1 MDDMP
6 RAEALW
12 RQSFATVVA
21 PGFTLERL
29 DAATYWAQY
38 ERDLRAHFPPEAFFA
53 LSKLRAPEREG
64 ARAAR
69 LATAPPPPLLDHAVL
84 RDGDAIVAM
93 FAGSEATPS
102 SYRMQ
107 HTTVHPAYRR
117 RGVYRSII
125 AATIAYT
132 AQLGYDTIVS
142 DHAPGNNAVLIAK
155 LRAGFRIVAL
165 EIDAAA
171 GPSVVL
177 RYFHEPD
184 HLAAYELRC
193 GLATLTPALL
203 DVGTGAFPTL
213 RAQFTGPGRG

>member
-1 MDDMP
+1 MSDLP
-6 RAEALW
+6 RTEQLW
-12 RQSFATVVA
+12 RACFAAICA
-21 PGFTLERL
+21 PGYTLERL
-29 DAATYWAQY
+29 SAEAYWPLY
-38 ERDLRAHFPPEAFFA
+38 ERELRAHFPPEAFFA
-53 LSKLRAPEREG
+53 LDKVRAPQREV

-69 LATAPPPPLLDHAVL
+69 LAAAPPPPLLDHAVL
-84 RDGDAIVAM
+84 RHGDAIVAM

-117 RGVYRSII
+117 QGVYRSII
-125 AATIAYT
+125 AATVAYT
-132 AQLGYDTIVS
+132 AQLGYDAIVS

-177 RYFHEPD
+177 RYFHEPA

-193 GLATLTPALL
+193 GLATLTPALI
-203 DVGTGAFPTL
+203 DAGTGAFATL
-213 RAQFTGPGRG
+213 RAQFAAGGR